1 MLRNEL
7 VKQSN
12 KILRLQEVTRTG
24 VERFIHLEAAGSIVL
39 LFVTVFALVLANSG
53 LADQYFGLWKMKAGI
68 VAGDFAFKASL
79 HHWIND
85 GLMALFFFLVG
96 LEIKR
101 EIMVGELSSMRKA
114 ILPIFAALGGMAVP
128 ALLFL
133 AFNAGKEGAGGWGIP
148 MATDIAFALGILAL
162 LGKRIPGTLKVFM
175 TALAIGDDIGAVIV
189 IAIFYT
195 AQINWVLLGIGLVCL
210 GGLLF
215 LNLIRTRS
223 PLPYIILATAVWFSF
238 FESGVHAT
246 IAGVLVALTIPTRT
260 RRDPIEFV
268 AWGKEKLDEIER
280 LEDPSMHPLSK
291 KYQQRVAAAL
301 QIAARSIQSPL
312 RRIEHGLHPWT
323 TFVILPLFALANAG
337 VAMDGAAL
345 GDALLNPISLGVI
358 FGLVIGKQL
367 GITLF
372 TYLAVKLRIADL
384 PDGVTWKQ
392 IYAVSWLGGIGFTMS
407 IFVSGLAFGEGPM
420 LDDAKIGI
428 LAASLAAG
436 VIGYVL
442 LRLTANKEAVARA
455 A

>member
-7 VKQSN
+7 DKRSN
-12 KILRLQEVTRTG
+12 QILRLQEVTRTG
-24 VERFIHLEAAGSIVL
+24 VEKFIHLEAAGSIAL
-39 LFVTVFALVLANSG
+39 LFVTVLALVLANSE
-53 LADQYFGLWKMKAGI
+53 LADPYFEFWKMKAGI
-68 VAGDFAFKASL
+68 VAGDFEFKASL

-128 ALLFL
+128 ALFFL
-133 AFNAGKEGAGGWGIP
+133 VLNKGSEGAGGWGIP

-162 LGKRIPGTLKVFM
+162 LGKRVPGTLKVFM

-195 AQINWVLLGIGLVCL
+195 AQINWVLLGIGLACL

-215 LNLIRTRS
+215 LNMIRTRM
-223 PLPYIILATAVWFSF
+223 PLPYLVLAAAVWFSF

-246 IAGVLVALTIPTRT
+246 IAGVLVAFTIPTRT

-280 LEDPSMHPLSK
+280 LEDPAMHPLSK

-337 VAMDGAAL
+337 VALDGSSLGAAVL
-345 GDALLNPISLGVI
+345 HPISLGVI
-358 FGLVIGKQL
+358 LGLVLGKQI
-367 GITLF
+367 GITAF
-372 TYLAVKLRIADL
+372 TYLAVKLKIADL

-407 IFVSGLAFGEGPM
+407 IFVSGLAFGESM
-420 LDDAKIGI
+420 LLDYAKIGI
-428 LAASLAAG
+428 LVASLAAG
-436 VIGYVL
+436 AIGYVL
-442 LRLTANKEAVARA
+442 LRLTARTEAGSA